1 VLRSPPASA
10 TFAAGDNV
18 EISGGGVR
26 WRTVW
31 RWPAGGEFTVTVGAQ
46 LSDCGAHPQIAVGSL
61 HNVGHQTVRQSA
73 VHVPGIH
80 LVISLDL
87 GAAERSVGGP
97 PAPRATVRLHRNH
110 LSRKCVAGV
119 SFHRNR
125 RSRRHEEYGFAT
137 VNQIKLRLPACMFKI
152 SQSVLGSV
160 AILSLASD
168 APAIPY
174 SRDGLGWTE

>member
-1 VLRSPPASA
+1 MLRSPPASA

-97 PAPRATVRLHRNH
+97 PAPELRCGSTATISVGNAWRGCHFIAIADHVGTRNMDLRLSIRLNY
-110 LSRKCVAGV
+110 G
-119 SFHRNR
+119 
-125 RSRRHEEYGFAT
+125 SRRVCSKSA
-137 VNQIKLRLPACMFKI
+137 NQC
-152 SQSVLGSV
+152 SV
-160 AILSLASD
+160 ALRYC
-168 APAIPY
+168 PWPQTHRP
-174 SRDGLGWTE
+174 SRIRVMA